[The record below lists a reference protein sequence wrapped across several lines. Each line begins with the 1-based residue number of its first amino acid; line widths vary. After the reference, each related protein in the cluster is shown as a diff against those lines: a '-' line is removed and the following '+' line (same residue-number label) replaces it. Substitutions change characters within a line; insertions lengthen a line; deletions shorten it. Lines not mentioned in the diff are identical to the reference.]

1 MRRARLSET
10 IVLRLTEPSPTADRT
25 DISMNG
31 VRGTW
36 GNRRAA
42 TMIET
47 LVVIAIIGV
56 LLALLSPAIL
66 SSRQRALTM
75 QCKGNLHQFGIAS
88 HHGRPIV
95 MPLDANCATLFSTY
109 RCPSD
114 SGSALI
120 AVSDNPELQARTNY
134 AKVTGDGRLAGMGS
148 HDSVTDGLSNTLEL
162 GEQDSQPVDPLKSRC
177 GNGPRRGASCERPPN
192 ARRPDGTKFADGF
205 RSVHPENGVNF
216 LLADGA
222 VRFISNGID
231 LTLYHALSTG
241 QGGESTGGF

>member
-1 MRRARLSET
+1 MRCAC
-10 IVLRLTEPSPTADRT
+10 LTEPSLIAGRND
-25 DISMNG
+25 SG
-31 VRGTW
+31 VNLSRGARVS
-36 GNRRAA
+36 RRGA

-47 LVVIAIIGV
+47 LVVMAIIGV

-75 QCKGNLHQFGIAS
+75 QCKSNLHQFGIAS
-88 HHGRPIV
+88 HHGRPIAT
-95 MPLDANCATLFSTY
+95 PLDADCATLVSTY

-120 AVSDNPELQARTNY
+120 AVNEESVLWARTNY
-134 AKVTGDGRLAGMGS
+134 AKVTGDGRLPGMGS
-148 HDSVTDGLSNTLEL
+148 HDDVTDGLSNTLEL
-162 GEQDSQPVDPLKSRC
+162 GEQDSQPVDPKKSRC
-177 GNGPRRGASCERPPN
+177 GNGPTGASCERTPN

-222 VRFISNGID
+222 VREGPQPSRVEVRQVD
-231 LTLYHALSTG
+231 EVRALDG
-241 QGGESTGGF
+241 

>member
-10 IVLRLTEPSPTADRT
+10 LVLRLTELSPTAGCN
-25 DISMNG
+25 DISMNC
-31 VRGTW
+31 VRGAR
-36 GNRRAA
+36 GSRRGA

-47 LVVIAIIGV
+47 LVVMAIIGV

-75 QCKGNLHQFGIAS
+75 QCKNNLHQFGIAS
-88 HHGRPIV
+88 HYGREIA
-95 MPLDANCATLFSTY
+95 MPLDATCATLVSTF

-120 AVSDNPELQARTNY
+120 AVSGEPELQARTNY
-134 AKVTGDGRLAGMGS
+134 AHVTGDGRRPGMGG

-162 GEQDSQPVDPLKSRC
+162 GEQDSQPTDPSKSRC
-177 GNGPRRGASCERPPN
+177 GHGPSGASCERPPN
-192 ARRPDGTKFADGF
+192 ARKPDGTKFADGF
-205 RSVHPENGVNF
+205 RSLHPDNGVNF
-216 LLADGA
+216 LLADGS
-222 VRFISNGID
+222 VRFLSDSID

>member
-10 IVLRLTEPSPTADRT
+10 LELRLTEPSPTASRN
-25 DISMNG
+25 DISMNC
-31 VRGTW
+31 VRSTR

-47 LVVIAIIGV
+47 LVVMAIIGV

-75 QCKGNLHQFGIAS
+75 QCKNNLHQFGIAS

-95 MPLDANCATLFSTY
+95 MPLDANCATLVSTY

-120 AVSDNPELQARTNY
+120 AVSGEPELQARTNY
-134 AKVTGDGRLAGMGS
+134 APVSGDGRLPGMGS
-148 HDSVTDGLSNTLEL
+148 HDNVTDGLSNTLER
-162 GEQDSQPVDPLKSRC
+162 GEQDSQPTDPLKTRC
-177 GNGPRRGASCERPPN
+177 GNGPPGASCERPPN
-192 ARRPDGTKFADGF
+192 ARRLDGTKFSDGF

-216 LLADGA
+216 LLADGS
-222 VRFISNGID
+222 VRFLSDGID

>member
-95 MPLDANCATLFSTY
+95 MPLDANCATLVSTY

-134 AKVTGDGRLAGMGS
+134 AGVTGDGRLPGMGS

-177 GNGPRRGASCERPPN
+177 GYPTASCERPPN
-192 ARRPDGTKFADGF
+192 ARRPDGTKFTDGF

-222 VRFISNGID
+222 VRFISDGID